1 MTESGT
7 MPGAGG
13 PHGGSKGVAVT
24 NWLVQ
29 KAAGLLEKKT
39 SRRGFIMGSAMVGSA
54 VAVAGCV
61 PATTPGSP
69 YTHITDCAGG
79 LCTDGYTEFCCTINQ
94 GINACPPNSFWGGW
108 WRADYSSFCNGTRY
122 YIDCMQYCCGP
133 KTGFQEFCAGC
144 EECRCGGGCDSR
156 RVYCNYFRYGQCHTD
171 ITSTGPIACRVV
183 TCVPPYIAD
192 PACSTATLVDNSTAE
207 HTSPCITTPRNLP
220 NSGAMAFHPAYG
232 TFLFHRAFS
241 GNVGVRV
248 FDGSSWS
255 AYGEIA
261 PSVNSGIAAVADADN
276 VYVFGR
282 GSDNLLWY
290 NRFTAG
296 AWQGA
301 KSLPGIFCNA
311 DPAVCVDANGVQV
324 FVRSIDN
331 AIWWGTLVGDAWS
344 SYTKLGG
351 SVSSN
356 PAVGASNDG
365 LFCVVRGSDGQP
377 WSNRR
382 DAAGVWSGFQA
393 MGGSMLGSPAACGT
407 GGSFDVFVRGRDQRL
422 YARTWEGG
430 GWTTGSW
437 VALGGYLIGDPYAV
451 ADASGPYVFSWGVD
465 ETVSYNHRTGGSWSP
480 FRNTS
485 GSGSAVVAG
494 TSTPNGPFVFVRSFD
509 NQPWTGAFIS
519 GNFTGWSARG
529 GADICV
535 TALA

>member
-1 MTESGT
+1 M
-7 MPGAGG
+7 
-13 PHGGSKGVAVT
+13 
-24 NWLVQ
+24 
-29 KAAGLLEKKT
+29 
-39 SRRGFIMGSAMVGSA
+39 
-54 VAVAGCV
+54 C
-61 PATTPGSP
+61 
-69 YTHITDCAGG
+69 
-79 LCTDGYTEFCCTINQ
+79 
-94 GINACPPNSFWGGW
+94 
-108 WRADYSSFCNGTRY
+108 
-122 YIDCMQYCCGP
+122 
-133 KTGFQEFCAGC
+133 
-144 EECRCGGGCDSR
+144 
-156 RVYCNYFRYGQCHTD
+156 
-171 ITSTGPIACRVV
+171 
-183 TCVPPYIAD
+183 
-192 PACSTATLVDNSTAE
+192 
-207 HTSPCITTPRNLP
+207 
-220 NSGAMAFHPAYG
+220 
-232 TFLFHRAFS
+232 
-241 GNVGVRV
+241 V

-261 PSVNSGIAAVADADN
+261 PSVNSGIAAVAGADN

-311 DPAVCVDANGVQV
+311 DPAVCVGANGVQV

-331 AIWWGTLVGDAWS
+331 AIWWGTLVGGAWS